1 MRSFRLPIVGLMGI
15 VLACG
20 LGFAAIKSPT
30 FQVVSVTFTV
40 ALTILLASI
49 VGAIFGRYRAFWIG
63 FAIFGWGYAILA
75 LAPGAWTSVRPY
87 LVTSHLING
96 LANAMNLPRGGA
108 GLTNFTMREVPFQE
122 DSGLGDWNGTYTGNR
137 LQRIG
142 HSLAAVVHGVA
153 GGVLAAWLAKRA
165 RDRERERGGE

>member
-1 MRSFRLPIVGLMGI
+1 MRSFRMPIFGLMGI

-20 LGFAAIKSPT
+20 LAFAAIRSPT
-30 FQVVSVTFTV
+30 FQAVSVTFTV

-49 VGAIFGRYRAFWIG
+49 VGSIFGRHRVFWIG

-75 LAPGAWTSVRPY
+75 LAPGSWTNIRPY

-96 LANAMNLPRGGA
+96 LANAMDLPRGGP
-108 GLTNFTMREVPFQE
+108 GVVNWMMRDVPYQE
-122 DSGLGDWNGTYTGNR
+122 DSGLGDWNRSYMGNR

-142 HSLAAVVHGVA
+142 HSIATVVHGVA
-153 GGVLAAWLAKRA
+153 GGVLAVWLANRS
-165 RDRERERGGE
+165 RNRGRERGEG